1 MSTAQRALIVSAAS
15 FAALTVLAA
24 TDWVAGID
32 RRLTTWIFGWP
43 ESWHGAMRT
52 TWRLATRR
60 VALLWIGLALLVW
73 RKAQPAVA
81 MVAAALASWGLA
93 LAHQA
98 ARWSIPPVGRA
109 AGRPAEG
116 SAGRPRLPLCPRGA
130 GRGADRP
137 RAVRRPAGLA
147 ASVAR
152 CGGAGRDQPRLQRRP
167 IRARLARRSRARRD
181 VRVGSSGRVLEG
193 QP

>member
-1 MSTAQRALIVSAAS
+1 MSTAQRALIVSTAS

-24 TDWVAGID
+24 TDWVAGTD

-73 RKAQPAVA
+73 RKLQPAVA
-81 MVAAALASWGLA
+81 MVAAALTSWGLA
-93 LAHQA
+93 LLTKEL
-98 ARWSIPPVGRA
+98 VGRSRPSA
-109 AGRPAEG
+109 ALLGAPPRDPLAG
-116 SAGRPRLPLCPRGA
+116 HGYPSAHAALAAALIVPVLF
-130 GRGADRP
+130 
-137 RAVRRPAGLA
+137 VVPAGLA

-152 CGGAGRDQPRLQRRP
+152 CGGAGRGQPRLQRRP
-167 IRARLARRSRARRD
+167 VRARLARRSRARRD